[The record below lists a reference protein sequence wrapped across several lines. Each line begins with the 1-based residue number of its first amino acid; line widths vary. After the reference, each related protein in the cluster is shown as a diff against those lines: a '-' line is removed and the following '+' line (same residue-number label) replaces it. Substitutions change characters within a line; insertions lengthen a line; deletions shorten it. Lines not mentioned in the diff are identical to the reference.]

1 MGEGWT
7 VFCSPLYASAMT
19 EIHIIDDDIELHS
32 LLKSYFEH
40 SQLSLSASE
49 TPSAGMSY
57 LSQHEVDLVI
67 LDVML
72 PEMDGFELC
81 RQLRQLY
88 PRLPIL
94 MLTARGDDLNTILG
108 LEIGADDYMSKPFN
122 PRELEARIKTIL
134 RRVERYE
141 EESTPVST
149 SLLESEVWNLKLD
162 LDARTLLLKAQEIE
176 LTATE
181 FDLLKVLLE
190 NRGTVLSR
198 DALMTKM
205 RGYDW
210 DSFDRSIDMHISK
223 LRSKLGDPPRKP
235 LMIKTVW
242 GIGYIFS
249 EKA

>member
-1 MGEGWT
+1 M
-7 VFCSPLYASAMT
+7 YN
-19 EIHIIDDDIELHS
+19 IHLIDDDLELHK
-32 LLKSYFEH
+32 LLASYFEG
-40 SQLSLSASE
+40 SPLKITASE
-49 TPSAGMSY
+49 TPSEGQAY
-57 LSQHEVDLVI
+57 LSSHPVDLVI

-81 RQLRQLY
+81 RQLRKSN

-94 MLTARGDDLNTILG
+94 MLTARGDDINTILG
-108 LEIGADDYMSKPFN
+108 LELGADDYMSKPFN

-134 RRVERYE
+134 RRVERYGQE
-141 EESTPVST
+141 EAINSDHTF
-149 SLLESEVWNLKLD
+149 LHSEPWELTLD
-162 LDARTLLLKAQEIE
+162 LDARSVTLAQQPVE

-181 FDLLKVLLE
+181 FDLLRILLE

-198 DALMTKM
+198 DALMTRM

-223 LRSKLGDPPRKP
+223 LRSKLGDPPRAP
-235 LMIKTVW
+235 RMIKTVW

-249 EKA
+249 EVR